1 MNQPKMSKANV
12 DHCLF
17 AWQEW
22 FLTGPITDGRIRVLQ
37 LFPLNYSSWFFN
49 VKKIHVDIAK

>member
-22 FLTGPITDGRIRVLQ
+22 FLTGPITDERIRVLQ

-49 VKKIHVDIAK
+49 VK